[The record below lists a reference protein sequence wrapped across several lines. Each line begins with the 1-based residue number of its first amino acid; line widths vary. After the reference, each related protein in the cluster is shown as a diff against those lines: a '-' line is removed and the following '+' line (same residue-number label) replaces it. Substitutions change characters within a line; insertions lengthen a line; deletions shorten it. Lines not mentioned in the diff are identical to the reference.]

1 MPYEVDF
8 TGFVSNTV
16 AATWL
21 EQLRLQLMAEQFADV
36 DLCAPQNLSVIARTT
51 VDYLKPV
58 RFTDRLEGCARVAR
72 FMNTSWTVEFSFR
85 HAATGDEH
93 LRAEQV
99 GVFLDPV
106 SLTPTRMP
114 PQIRRRLAAM
124 PDTRFTPQGSIP

>member
-8 TGFVSNTV
+8 AGFVSNTV

-21 EQLRLQLMAEQFADV
+21 ERLRLQLMAEQFADV

-51 VDYLKPV
+51 VEYVKPV
-58 RFTDRLEGCARVAR
+58 RFTDRLEGQARVAR
-72 FMNTSWTVEFSFR
+72 FMNTSWTIEFSFL
-85 HAATGDEH
+85 HAATGNEH
-93 LRAEQV
+93 LRAEQL

-106 SLTPTRMP
+106 SLAPTRMP

-124 PDTRFTPQGSIP
+124 QDTRSPTERSIP

>member
-16 AATWL
+16 AANWL
-21 EQLRLQLMAEQFADV
+21 ERLRLQLMAEQFADV
-36 DLCAPQNLSVIARTT
+36 DLCTPQNLSVIARTT
-51 VDYLKPV
+51 VEYVKPV
-58 RFTDRLEGCARVAR
+58 RFTDRLEGQARVAR
-72 FMNTSWTVEFSFR
+72 FMNTSWTIEFSFR
-85 HAATGDEH
+85 HAATRDEH

-106 SLTPTRMP
+106 SLVPTRMP

-124 PDTRFTPQGSIP
+124 QDTRSTTEGSIP